1 MRHIVSI
8 FILII
13 GLFLIGCNSNE
24 NVDEI
29 INLINE
35 LSIKEKITLEDR
47 DEVLYIREKFNDLNE
62 KEREKV
68 TNYDQFIVYENEITL
83 LYKELKF
90 KIEII
95 DELIKI
101 LSEKNTLSTSE
112 EPLVNYINNLIN
124 QLTDYE
130 RTYIEDLDTFYG
142 ISNELDDIKMSVLEI
157 NEFINNIRE
166 DISLDYENQLIEIR
180 EKYKNL
186 SNEDKLLISNFDIFE
201 QTEAKLKELKKINE
215 LKNGKALDYINDI
228 LTSETNDELL
238 KNTKDYSITWSSSN
252 EKLVYFENGFIKV
265 SKVYQTHKQQTVI
278 VTATVKFSDE
288 TVITS
293 SKEVIV
299 NPVKYEELSS
309 TPVATYYQSTA
320 LSSYTSYSERYLK
333 EKTLFSDKAKEVLD
347 IIYFAFGHIDENG
360 NIKLSDEDIIKEI
373 NKLKQNDVRILVS
386 IAGISTE
393 GSNIFATLTSD
404 EIKLKNFVNNIMD
417 VVEKYNF
424 DGVDVDWESTGEAD
438 VLSKGLNN
446 LLKSLRE
453 EMNKR
458 QDDNGSN
465 YLLTIA
471 IPARSTDITPDK
483 FDFKTINKYAD
494 YVNMMSY
501 ELQNNNLTTHG
512 SALYSSSN
520 DSGYGFSVDYAV
532 ELFTSYGLDKNKIII
547 GVSGFGKTYKITGTS
562 TNSNYPGLGVTG
574 YKTKLPNAA
583 GAYATGTVFLVAIET
598 AKSTGKFQEYFEYN
612 DNNQLVGSY
621 LYNKT
626 DGLFITYD
634 SVEVIEAKYNYAIV
648 NGMGIMCWAYTQD
661 TNDSYINTIYNCSV
675 KNYTSHQ

>member
-1 MRHIVSI
+1 MRYTVSI

-13 GLFLIGCNSNE
+13 GLFLTGCNSNE

-35 LSIKEKITLEDR
+35 LSIQEKVTLEDR

-62 KEREKV
+62 KERKKV

-90 KIEII
+90 KIEFIN
-95 DELIKI
+95 ELIKI
-101 LSEKNTLSTSE
+101 LSEKNILSTSE

-130 RTYIEDLDTFYG
+130 KTYIEDLDTFYG
-142 ISNELDDIKMSVLEI
+142 ISNELDDIKMSILEI

-180 EKYKNL
+180 EKYENL

-278 VTATVKFSDE
+278 LTATVKFSDE

-404 EIKLKNFVNNIMD
+404 EIKLKHFVNNIMD

-438 VLSKGLNN
+438 VLSNGLNN

-458 QDDNGSN
+458 QDNNGSN

-483 FDFKTINKYAD
+483 FDFKTINKYVD

-583 GAYATGTVFLVAIET
+583 GAYATGTVFLVAIDT

-661 TNDSYINTIYNCSV
+661 TNDSYINTIYSLI
-675 KNYTSHQ
+675 K